1 MANLAELLEEQA
13 GRRVAQSPRLEPNVE
28 ETPVSAIMPTQS
40 PASSGIDSLLPSL
53 LQLATQGGGMQ
64 NGMQPSGGGSNWENV
79 ARRIATNRYGY
90 SPGDFNALDSIIER
104 ESSWN
109 PNAVNES
116 SGAAGIAQRISG
128 YGPGY
133 SQDRPKQQI
142 NWLLNYI
149 EDRYGSPQAALAF
162 KDREGWY

>member
-1 MANLAELLEEQA
+1 
-13 GRRVAQSPRLEPNVE
+13 
-28 ETPVSAIMPTQS
+28 
-40 PASSGIDSLLPSL
+40 
-53 LQLATQGGGMQ
+53 MQ
-64 NGMQPSGGGSNWENV
+64 NGMQSSGGGSNWENV

-104 ESSWN
+104 ESGWD
-109 PNAVNES
+109 PNAVNDS

-128 YGPGY
+128 YGHGY
-133 SQDRPKQQI
+133 EQDRPKQQI

>member
-1 MANLAELLEEQA
+1 MGSLAELLESQA

-28 ETPVSAIMPTQS
+28 EEPLPVMPQMEAR
-40 PASSGIDSLLPSL
+40 ASSGLDSLLPLL
-53 LQLATQGGGMQ
+53 LQSATPGGG
-64 NGMQPSGGGSNWENV
+64 GGGPAPTGGSSNWENV
-79 ARRIATNRYGY
+79 AQRIAQNRYGY
-90 SPGDFNALDSIIER
+90 SNADFNALDSIIER
-104 ESSWN
+104 ESGWN

-128 YGPGY
+128 YGQGY

-162 KDREGWY
+162 KNREGWY